1 MDCQI
6 ALQLVRQGASNEPAI
21 VEAQV
26 VEPEETQVGCA
37 DESSQKLVES
47 ETRAAPVEDSSH
59 EQITETSVEADAVPI
74 DLPTD
79 QPSDSKVSKK
89 LGIFWNRVTIKD
101 ISHFEF
107 SRVELKKK
115 KNVCRKL
122 LSDLNLFLSYME

>member
-26 VEPEETQVGCA
+26 VEPEETLVGCA

-47 ETRAAPVEDSSH
+47 ETRAEPVEDSSH
-59 EQITETSVEADAVPI
+59 EQTTETSVEADAVPI

-115 KNVCRKL
+115 MFVESCYL
-122 LSDLNLFLSYME
+122 T

>member
-21 VEAQV
+21 AEAQV
-26 VEPEETQVGCA
+26 VEPEETLVGCA
-37 DESSQKLVES
+37 DESSQKVVES
-47 ETRAAPVEDSSH
+47 ETGAEPVEDSSH
-59 EQITETSVEADAVPI
+59 EQTAETSIEADAVPT
-74 DLPTD
+74 DLPAD

-107 SRVELKKK
+107 SGVELQK

-122 LSDLNLFLSYME
+122 CSDLNLFLSCME

>member
-47 ETRAAPVEDSSH
+47 ETRAEPVEDSSH
-59 EQITETSVEADAVPI
+59 EQTTETSVEADAVLI

-79 QPSDSKVSKK
+79 QPTDSKVSKK

-107 SRVELKKK
+107 SMVELKKK
-115 KNVCRKL
+115 KNVC
-122 LSDLNLFLSYME
+122 

>member
-26 VEPEETQVGCA
+26 VEPEETLVGCA

-47 ETRAAPVEDSSH
+47 ETRAEPVEDSSH
-59 EQITETSVEADAVPI
+59 EQTTETSVEADAVPI
-74 DLPTD
+74 DLPAD

>member
-26 VEPEETQVGCA
+26 VELEETLVGCA
-37 DESSQKLVES
+37 DESSKKLVES
-47 ETRAAPVEDSSH
+47 ETRAEPVEDSSH
-59 EQITETSVEADAVPI
+59 EQTTETSVEADAVPI

-115 KNVCRKL
+115 KKCL
-122 LSDLNLFLSYME
+122 

>member
-26 VEPEETQVGCA
+26 VEPEETLVGCA